1 MCFVDLNLF
10 RDLTMAMTVQCDIV
24 SAEREIFSGLV
35 EMVIATGSLGDLG
48 ITYGH
53 APLLTGIKP
62 GPVRL
67 IKQGGEEEIYFISG
81 GFLEVQPYHITVLAD
96 TALRA
101 EDMDEAA
108 AIEAQQHAQQQLA
121 DQSSEIDF
129 QRAAAQLAEAAAQLR
144 TLQAIKKKAGK

>member
-1 MCFVDLNLF
+1 
-10 RDLTMAMTVQCDIV
+10 MAMTVQCDIV

-35 EMVIATGSLGDLG
+35 EMVIATGSIGDLG

-121 DQSSEIDF
+121 DQSTEIDF